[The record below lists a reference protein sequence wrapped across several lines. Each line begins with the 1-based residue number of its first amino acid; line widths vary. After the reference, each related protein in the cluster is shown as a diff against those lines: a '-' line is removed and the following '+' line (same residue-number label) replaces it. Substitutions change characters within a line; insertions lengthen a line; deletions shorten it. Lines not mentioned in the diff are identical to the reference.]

1 MEFKDTV
8 QQILD
13 RGAEVIGTGIAL
25 KDIDDEI
32 YAISETEMNYCI
44 KENRIKEQLSKDGE
58 FIGTLEINSA
68 PAGSIFYESFIRG
81 VLALMKLEILELI

>member
-1 MEFKDTV
+1 MEFKDAV

-32 YAISETEMNYCI
+32 YAISKTEMNYCI
-44 KENRIKEQLSKDGE
+44 KESRIKEQLSKNGE
-58 FIGTLEINSA
+58 LIGTLEVNSA
-68 PAGSIFYESFIRG
+68 PAGSMLYECFIRG